1 MIKILRF
8 TEYLYLLVAIM
19 AAYKIITTWGQPDQ
33 PMALMGVRTTSARQQ
48 SFLIGLRRT
57 CHYCF
62 ADFFRLFFRNGD
74 RLYLLQQDPY

>member
-33 PMALMGVRTTSARQQ
+33 PLALMGV
-48 SFLIGLRRT
+48 FLLVSVGM
-57 CHYCF
+57 F
-62 ADFFRLFFRNGD
+62 FFRRNYRKKFEQRQRD
-74 RLYLLQQDPY
+74 NNPS